1 MMEYKIAVIK
11 GDGVGAEI
19 VDSAIE
25 ILNAVQDKYNHK
37 FIYEEMLAGGSAYDE
52 YGTPLPENTIKV
64 CKDSD
69 AVLFGAVGGPK
80 WDDLPGNQRPEMAIL
95 GLRKR
100 LGLFANLRPG
110 ILFDALK
117 GASPLKSEIIE
128 DGFNICVVRELTG
141 GIYFGEKGS
150 KDSPM
155 GMAAFDMEI
164 YSEKEIR
171 RIAKVAFD
179 MAMKRN
185 KKLTSVDK
193 SNVLESSRLW
203 KRIVNG
209 VAKNYPEVEL
219 NHMYVDNAAMQVVR
233 DPGQFD
239 VIVTSNMF
247 GDILSDEIS
256 ALTGSIGMLPSA
268 SLGRDNKGIY
278 EPIHGSAPDIAG
290 QNKVNPIA
298 TILSAAM
305 MLNYSFGLKE
315 EADCIVAAVNK
326 ALADGYRTMDIVTK
340 GEDFIGTREM
350 TELIKGSII

>member
-1 MMEYKIAVIK
+1 MKYKIAVIK

-69 AVLFGAVGGPK
+69 AVLFGAVGGSK

-141 GIYFGEKGS
+141 GIYFGEKGF
-150 KDSPM
+150 KDTPM